1 MADRRSVFTEEV
13 VQRAASFACAA
24 DEVWRL
30 QRGSEED
37 CVLFQRWSNGGKRIT
52 DGGTRQGFW
61 VFSPGGKVL
70 GRINSRSPERVGAML
85 DAALE
90 RWSELPKAER
100 QLDPEADRPPAH
112 RWEDGFPEGGLALSR
127 ISRDLSPEGLSA
139 SPSNRWN
146 RDTVWCSKEEVKAML
161 PDRADVL
168 LGSAG
173 PEGIDLQ
180 PLADRLAQFALVDDA
195 RGQTLPYAPAEIE
208 YARLVGRVVEVNGLK
223 VTVELSGSTKARS
236 ADTWLLG
243 DNNWTP
249 RRRIPHGIECEL
261 LGSATLNLE
270 EGSFEAIELMAVG
283 TRWGRTTFNGRGKDL
298 GPSPIGFHLT
308 LTEDRLAP
316 TFASL
321 YGVDWIPRP
330 EVPTWRDSPAES
342 GLERR

>member
-1 MADRRSVFTEEV
+1 M
-13 VQRAASFACAA
+13 
-24 DEVWRL
+24 
-30 QRGSEED
+30 
-37 CVLFQRWSNGGKRIT
+37 
-52 DGGTRQGFW
+52 
-61 VFSPGGKVL
+61 L

-90 RWSELPKAER
+90 RWGDLTEDER
-100 QLDPEADRPPAH
+100 RLDPEADRAPAH
-112 RWEDGFPEGGLALSR
+112 RWEDGLPEGGLVLSR

-146 RDTVWCSKEEVKAML
+146 RDTVWYSKGEVKAML
-161 PDRADVL
+161 PDLADVL
-168 LGSAG
+168 FGPAG

-180 PLADRLAQFALVDDA
+180 PLADRLARYALVDDA

-208 YARLVGRVVEVNGLK
+208 RARLIGRVVAVNGPK

-249 RRRIPHGIECEL
+249 RRRIPHGLECEL
-261 LGSATLNLE
+261 LGTATLDLE
-270 EGSFEAIELMAVG
+270 DRSFEALELVAVG

-298 GPSPIGFHLT
+298 GPSPVGFHLS
-308 LTEDRLAP
+308 LTDDRLAP

>member
-1 MADRRSVFTEEV
+1 M
-13 VQRAASFACAA
+13 ASFACAA

-61 VFSPGGKVL
+61 VFAPGGKVL

-85 DAALE
+85 GAALE
-90 RWSELPKAER
+90 RWGELSEDER
-100 QLDPEADRPPAH
+100 RLDPEADRPPAH
-112 RWEDGFPEGGLALSR
+112 RWEDGFPEGGLAVSR
-127 ISRDLSPEGLSA
+127 ISRDLSPEGLDA

-146 RDTVWCSKEEVKAML
+146 RDTLWCSRREIAAML
-161 PDRADVL
+161 PGAAEV
-168 LGSAG
+168 GA
-173 PEGIDLQ
+173 EVQLQ
-180 PLADRLAQFALVDDA
+180 LLADRLAQLALVDDA
-195 RGQTLPYAPAEIE
+195 RGQTLPFAPAEVAL
-208 YARLVGRVVEVNGLK
+208 ARLVGRVVEVNGPK
-223 VTVELSGSTKARS
+223 VTVELSGSTRAR
-236 ADTWLLG
+236 AAETWLLG
-243 DNNWTP
+243 DDNWTP

-261 LGSATLNLE
+261 LGTATLDLTAR
-270 EGSFEAIELMAVG
+270 SFDALDLVAVG

-298 GPSPIGFHLT
+298 GPSPVGFHLT
-308 LTEDRLAP
+308 LTDDRLAP